1 MSCRLWTLVLAGALA
16 GPAIAGAQITTTRLS
31 TATTTLTNDQLT
43 ARLIALEA
51 RVAQLESLLSLVNG
65 QLVLDGK
72 GAPVLVKGSTISLWP
87 DRTLT
92 LRAGFDLRLDASGP
106 ISFKSGR
113 TASIEAAGQLD
124 LRGSRVVLNGGTKP
138 AACLGAL
145 TNSVAARLDH
155 LHQLTGEGCGATVLV
170 P

>member
-1 MSCRLWTLVLAGALA
+1 MSCRLWTLVLAGALG

-72 GAPVLVKGSTISLWP
+72 GAPVLVKGSTIALWP
-87 DRTLT
+87 DRTLS
-92 LRAGFDLRLDASGP
+92 LRAGFDLRLEASGP
-106 ISFKSGR
+106 ISFKSSS
-113 TASIEAAGQLD
+113 TASLEAAGQLD

-145 TNSVAARLDH
+145 TNSVASRLDH